1 MKDPVF
7 GNLEYEY
14 GWNGTVEFNCF
25 GRMEEIA
32 LTVSGEEDD
41 PITDYQHNYF
51 RAFMETWERIMS
63 DTAEAIKEYYLGLR
77 KELGYDQEYNAD
89 YPPLD
94 NTESI
99 LQMISLDMM
108 VIPEDGIFD
117 GRCVCLAFSCSW
129 DEENGLGIR
138 FVNEEIDEIGYQ
150 DIAF

>member
-14 GWNGTVEFNCF
+14 GWNGTVEINCF

-41 PITDYQHNYF
+41 PITEYQHNSF
-51 RAFMETWERIMS
+51 RAFMETWEQIMS
-63 DTAEAIKEYYLGLR
+63 DTAEAIKKYYLGLR
-77 KELGYDQEYNAD
+77 KELGYDQECNAD

-94 NTESI
+94 HTESI
-99 LQMISLDMM
+99 LEMISLDMM
-108 VIPEDGIFD
+108 VIPEDGIF
-117 GRCVCLAFSCSW
+117 RCVCLAFSCSW

-150 DIAF
+150 DVAF

>member
-1 MKDPVF
+1 
-7 GNLEYEY
+7 
-14 GWNGTVEFNCF
+14 
-25 GRMEEIA
+25 
-32 LTVSGEEDD
+32 
-41 PITDYQHNYF
+41 
-51 RAFMETWERIMS
+51 METWERIMS
-63 DTAEAIKEYYLGLR
+63 DTAEAIKEYYLDLR

>member
-1 MKDPVF
+1 MK
-7 GNLEYEY
+7 
-14 GWNGTVEFNCF
+14 
-25 GRMEEIA
+25 
-32 LTVSGEEDD
+32 
-41 PITDYQHNYF
+41 
-51 RAFMETWERIMS
+51 TWERIMS

-94 NTESI
+94 HTESI
-99 LQMISLDMM
+99 LKMISLDMM

-129 DEENGLGIR
+129 DEENGFGIR

>member
-41 PITDYQHNYF
+41 PITDYQYNSF
-51 RAFMETWERIMS
+51 KAFMETWEQIMS

-94 NTESI
+94 NTDSV
-99 LQMISLDMM
+99 LKMISLSRKT
-108 VIPEDGIFD
+108 GSLTA
-117 GRCVCLAFSCSW
+117 GVCAWRSAARGMKRTGLAYA
-129 DEENGLGIR
+129 L
-138 FVNEEIDEIGYQ
+138 
-150 DIAF
+150 

>member
-1 MKDPVF
+1 MNDPVF
-7 GNLEYEY
+7 GNMEYEY

-41 PITDYQHNYF
+41 PITDYQHNSF
-51 RAFMETWERIMS
+51 RAFMETWER
-63 DTAEAIKEYYLGLR
+63 
-77 KELGYDQEYNAD
+77 QEYNAD

-94 NTESI
+94 HTESI
-99 LQMISLDMM
+99 LKMISLDMM

-150 DIAF
+150 DVAF

>member
-1 MKDPVF
+1 MNDPVF

-25 GRMEEIA
+25 GRREEIA

-41 PITDYQHNYF
+41 PITEYQYNSF
-51 RAFMETWERIMS
+51 RAFMEMWERIMG
-63 DTAEAIKEYYLGLR
+63 DTVEAIKEYYLGLR

-94 NTESI
+94 NTDSV
-99 LQMISLDMM
+99 LKMIS
-108 VIPEDGIFD
+108 
-117 GRCVCLAFSCSW
+117 CLAFSCSW

>member
-41 PITDYQHNYF
+41 PITEYQHNSF
-51 RAFMETWERIMS
+51 RAFMETWEQIMS
-63 DTAEAIKEYYLGLR
+63 DTAEAIKKYYLGLR
-77 KELGYDQEYNAD
+77 QELGYDQECNAD

-94 NTESI
+94 HTESI
-99 LQMISLDMM
+99 LEMISLDMM

-150 DIAF
+150 DVAF

>member
-1 MKDPVF
+1 MRDPVF

-25 GRMEEIA
+25 GRREEIA

-41 PITDYQHNYF
+41 PITEYQYNSF
-51 RAFMETWERIMS
+51 RAFMEMWERIMG
-63 DTAEAIKEYYLGLR
+63 DTVEAIKEYYLGLR

-94 NTESI
+94 NTDSV
-99 LQMISLDMM
+99 LKMISLDMM
-108 VIPEDGIFD
+108 AIPEDGIFD

>member
-25 GRMEEIA
+25 GRREEIA

-41 PITDYQHNYF
+41 PITEYQYNSF
-51 RAFMETWERIMS
+51 RAFMEMWERIMG
-63 DTAEAIKEYYLGLR
+63 DTVEAIKEYYLGLR

-94 NTESI
+94 NTDSV
-99 LQMISLDMM
+99 LKMISLT
-108 VIPEDGIFD
+108 GSLTA
-117 GRCVCLAFSCSW
+117 GVCAWRSAARGMKRTGLAYA
-129 DEENGLGIR
+129 L
-138 FVNEEIDEIGYQ
+138 
-150 DIAF
+150 

>member
-41 PITDYQHNYF
+41 PITEYQYNSF

-94 NTESI
+94 HTESI
-99 LQMISLDMM
+99 LKNDQ
-108 VIPEDGIFD
+108 PRHDGNP
-117 GRCVCLAFSCSW
+117 GRRDLRRQVCVSGVQLLV
-129 DEENGLGIR
+129 G
-138 FVNEEIDEIGYQ
+138 
-150 DIAF
+150 

>member
-25 GRMEEIA
+25 GRREEIA

-41 PITDYQHNYF
+41 PITDYQHNSF

-63 DTAEAIKEYYLGLR
+63 DTAEA
-77 KELGYDQEYNAD
+77 EYNAD